1 MALIERAHAP
11 QIPLAIS
18 PVAPLR
24 RCTFRRVT
32 AVARGRGLP
41 VYDVAC
47 MYPKRESPVPLGD
60 LESARPVCDGCT
72 ARGIFRPD
80 ED

>member
-1 MALIERAHAP
+1 MALIQRAHAP
-11 QIPLAIS
+11 QVPFATS
-18 PVAPLR
+18 PEAPLR

-32 AVARGRGLP
+32 AVPRGRSLP

-60 LESARPVCDGCT
+60 LETSRAICDACT

-80 ED
+80 EV

>member
-1 MALIERAHAP
+1 
-11 QIPLAIS
+11 
-18 PVAPLR
+18 
-24 RCTFRRVT
+24 
-32 AVARGRGLP
+32 
-41 VYDVAC
+41 VAC